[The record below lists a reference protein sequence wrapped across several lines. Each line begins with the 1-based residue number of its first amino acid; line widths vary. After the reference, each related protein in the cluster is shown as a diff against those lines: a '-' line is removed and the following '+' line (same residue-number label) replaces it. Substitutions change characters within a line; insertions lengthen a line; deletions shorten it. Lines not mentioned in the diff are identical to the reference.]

1 MSDSAKKAAVL
12 LATGAEE
19 MEAVTIIDI
28 LRRGGVEVRVI
39 TPGTSCE
46 VICSRDVVL
55 LADSLWD
62 DQWLGTADML
72 VVPGG
77 MGGTRALQAEPRA
90 IAALQRAA
98 ATDRLVAAICA
109 GPAVLATAGL
119 LEGRRATCYPGL
131 EGELTGASY
140 QSDQPVVSDRGVITS
155 QGPGTAIAFALELV
169 RTLCGSDVAAA
180 VVGDLLL
187 EA

>member
-19 MEAVTIIDI
+19 MESVTIIDI
-28 LRRGGVEVRVI
+28 LRRGGVETRVV
-39 TPGTSCE
+39 TPE
-46 VICSRDVVL
+46 PDRKIRCSRHVVL

-62 DQWLGTADML
+62 EDWLNNADLL

-77 MGGTRALQAEPRA
+77 LVGTRALQAEPRV

-98 ATDRLVAAICA
+98 AGGRYVAAICA

-119 LEGRRATCYPGL
+119 LAGRRATCYPGL
-131 EGELTGASY
+131 QGELSGADY
-140 QSDQPVVSDRGVITS
+140 QADQPVVNDGGVITS
-155 QGPGTAIAFALELV
+155 RGPGTAIAFALELV
-169 RTLCGSDVAAA
+169 RTLCGTAVAESVA
-180 VVGDLLL
+180 GELLL
-187 EA
+187 KI